1 MMIYLVIEG
10 EDPFSDKCLLQ
21 WVEIGIIALVILI
34 VAIPEGLPVAVSL
47 AMALSTD
54 KLKSQ

>member
-1 MMIYLVIEG
+1 M
-10 EDPFSDKCLLQ
+10 LQ

-34 VAIPEGLPVAVSL
+34 VAIPEGLPVCVSL

-54 KLKSQ
+54 KLKNQ